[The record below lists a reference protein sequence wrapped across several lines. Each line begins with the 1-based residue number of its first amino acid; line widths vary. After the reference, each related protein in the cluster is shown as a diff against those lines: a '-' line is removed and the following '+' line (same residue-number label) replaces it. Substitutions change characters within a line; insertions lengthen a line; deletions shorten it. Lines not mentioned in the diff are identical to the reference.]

1 MNNKKNLSDYTDEE
15 LLITR
20 KQTKTIVIALGSFMF
35 LAFIFFIY
43 TAIKTSN
50 YAFIAIG
57 CGTSIAF
64 ISLLIRLSMLNKEF
78 KSRKK

>member
-1 MNNKKNLSDYTDEE
+1 MNSKKNLSDYTDEE

-43 TAIKTSN
+43 TAIETSN

-64 ISLLIRLSMLNKEF
+64 MPLLTRLSMLNKEF